1 MKKADEILKQILKNI
16 NIQNEIPSSSFFNS
30 WEKIAGIDIA
40 NHSEPEE
47 VKNNI
52 LYVSVDHPGWIQI
65 IMLKKRNILKAVRNL
80 FPELKIQNLRV
91 FYKKHQ
97 LTE

>member
-1 MKKADEILKQILKNI
+1 MKRADEILKNILENLHI
-16 NIQNEIPSSSFFNS
+16 EEEVPYSSFFNS

-40 NHSEPEE
+40 NHSGLDE

-52 LYVSVDHPGWIQI
+52 LYISVDHPGWIQI
-65 IMLKKRNILKAVRNL
+65 IQLQKRGIMQRINSL
-80 FPELKIQNLRV
+80 FPELQIHSLRF

>member
-16 NIQNEIPSSSFFNS
+16 NVQNDIPALSFFNS

-40 NHSEPEE
+40 NHSELEE

-65 IMLKKRNILKAVRNL
+65 IMLKKRNILKTVRIL

>member
-16 NIQNEIPSSSFFNS
+16 NVHNDIPAPSFFNS

-40 NHSEPEE
+40 NHSELEE
-47 VKNNI
+47 IRNNI
-52 LYVSVDHPGWIQI
+52 LYISVDHQGWIQI
-65 IMLKKRNILKAVRNL
+65 ILLKKQNILKAVRTL
-80 FPELKIQNLRV
+80 FPELNIQNLRV

>member
-1 MKKADEILKQILKNI
+1 MKKADEILKQILKNL
-16 NIQNEIPSSSFFNS
+16 NIQDNVPTLSFFNS

-40 NHSEPEE
+40 NHSELQE

-65 IMLKKRNILKAVRNL
+65 ILLKKRDIIKTVNTL
-80 FPELKIQNLRV
+80 FPELNIHNLRV